1 MEFSV
6 ALMVLR
12 LSFFEMDMSLLCRL
26 FKLSSFLG
34 FLEID
39 TALFFFAF

>member
-12 LSFFEMDMSLLCRL
+12 LSFFEMDTRMLVVREPVVIQLVI
-26 FKLSSFLG
+26 FSSMNAMLRH
-34 FLEID
+34 
-39 TALFFFAF
+39 